1 MDTANIEKVSLQ
13 LTFYT
18 GSTIDPTYTRNYGY
32 ISPEA
37 TDEKLTAF
45 INKIGNMSRDNIT
58 VRRKVVVYTLPYG
71 G

>member
-13 LTFYT
+13 LSFYN
-18 GSTIDPTYTRNYGY
+18 GNIGEPYTRNYGY

-45 INKIGNMSRDNIT
+45 INKIGNIALDNIT